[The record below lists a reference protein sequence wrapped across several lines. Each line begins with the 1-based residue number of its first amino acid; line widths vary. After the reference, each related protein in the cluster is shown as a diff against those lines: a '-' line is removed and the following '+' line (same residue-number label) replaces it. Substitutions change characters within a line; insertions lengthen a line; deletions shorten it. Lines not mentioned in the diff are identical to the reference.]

1 MGGMLPYVII
11 CENVK
16 KLAHYTKKSW
26 YTFPFRG
33 FELQKFSSQLQNR
46 TSWMKINPFHAT
58 DLFWYPL
65 KTSENLWLSDV
76 FTGYQERS
84 VAWNGL
90 RNINIKKKALTIF
103 FAGNLL
109 FLFLILFGYK
119 YCILFIENV
128 VVIGCSVNGSGYWS
142 LSINLRMVAWYMLLG
157 K

>member
-90 RNINIKKKALTIF
+90 RNINIKKKH
-103 FAGNLL
+103 
-109 FLFLILFGYK
+109 
-119 YCILFIENV
+119 
-128 VVIGCSVNGSGYWS
+128 
-142 LSINLRMVAWYMLLG
+142 
-157 K
+157 